1 MNQSIFSANVWK
13 LRSAIQIYWEIT
25 IDLKQ
30 MYFHNLVDEWSWVRE
45 CLLCNL
51 KEVFR
56 VERKYW
62 FNMILVTEQLW
73 YVWKFHLYSS
83 WKTLKISFSLSFFSI
98 CLFEACNTY
107 CNYANLRQGI
117 GDPDLQEDHI
127 LSFYFLLRISFSFVC
142 LQFKVH
148 DN

>member
-1 MNQSIFSANVWK
+1 MCIKIQIKMWYNRDCCLWLHLYKKKSFRHKLENISQQRMNQLGSRNVQK
-13 LRSAIQIYWEIT
+13 LRSAIKIYWENT
-25 IDLKQ
+25 IDLER
-30 MYFHNLVDEWSWVRE
+30 MYFHNFVDEWSWVRE

-83 WKTLKISFSLSFFSI
+83 WKTLKISFSLSFFR
-98 CLFEACNTY
+98 
-107 CNYANLRQGI
+107 YAFSRLVI
-117 GDPDLQEDHI
+117 HI
-127 LSFYFLLRISFSFVC
+127 VTMPT
-142 LQFKVH
+142 
-148 DN
+148 

>member
-1 MNQSIFSANVWK
+1 MIVVYGFSYKKINPLDTNRKTFLNKNESIRVEKSIFSANVWK
-13 LRSAIQIYWEIT
+13 LISAIQIYREIT
-25 IDLKQ
+25 IGLKQ

-83 WKTLKISFSLSFFSI
+83 WKTLKISFSLSFFR
-98 CLFEACNTY
+98 
-107 CNYANLRQGI
+107 YAYSRLVI
-117 GDPDLQEDHI
+117 HI
-127 LSFYFLLRISFSFVC
+127 VTMPT
-142 LQFKVH
+142 
-148 DN
+148 